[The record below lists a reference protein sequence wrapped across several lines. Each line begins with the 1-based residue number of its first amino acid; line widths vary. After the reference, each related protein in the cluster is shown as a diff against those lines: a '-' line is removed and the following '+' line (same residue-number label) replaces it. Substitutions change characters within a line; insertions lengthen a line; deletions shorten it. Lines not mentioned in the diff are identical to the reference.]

1 MGTELNWESIT
12 LTSYCVII
20 SFSTILL
27 LDEYCRLIISR
38 VIVHYRTETRA
49 VQRTLNS
56 ATVRIHRSLHIKS
69 YDETE
74 YVLSISMCGVTDGCC
89 NVCVIGVPMHQ
100 GKLENVREFD
110 FSGKVM
116 ENAKFD
122 GIVGNCTLLHRKCAS
137 N

>member
-12 LTSYCVII
+12 LTSCVII

-38 VIVHYRTETRA
+38 VHYRTKTRA
-49 VQRTLNS
+49 VQRTLNN

-116 ENAKFD
+116 KNAKFD

>member
-49 VQRTLNS
+49 IQRTLNN

-100 GKLENVREFD
+100 GKLEM
-110 FSGKVM
+110 SG
-116 ENAKFD
+116 NLIFQ
-122 GIVGNCTLLHRKCAS
+122 RKS
-137 N
+137 WKMQNLM